1 VLELHE
7 RAERRW
13 GQRKATSSHL
23 LSAVEVPVESPA
35 DIVLSTAGA
44 VLLGAVGSRLV
55 GVCRSLGYRSVV
67 VVVLWLLVQWIR
79 WMELL
84 GVDRW
89 VQVFPLVV
97 DSVTSSTLTQ
107 LLEAAGLLVLPVVP
121 VRQAGAL
128 RLATLKR
135 GPASGFA
142 RRKPVVHQLVH
153 MELAGRLHRL
163 AVAEPWHRHKL
174 VALASDTQPMRVK
187 VTLPTKQSQMQ
198 DRHDEPLRVS
208 A

>member
-1 VLELHE
+1 M
-7 RAERRW
+7 ERRW
-13 GQRKATSSHL
+13 GQRKATNSHL
-23 LSAVEVPVESPA
+23 LSAVEVSVESPGG
-35 DIVLSTAGA
+35 IVLSMAGA

-55 GVCRSLGYRSVV
+55 GVCHNLGCRLVA
-67 VVVLWLLVQWIR
+67 VVVLWLLVLQIH

-84 GVDRW
+84 VAVRW
-89 VQVFPLVV
+89 VQAFPLVV
-97 DSVTSSTLTQ
+97 GSVTSSTLKL
-107 LLEAAGLLVLPVVP
+107 LLEAAGLLALLVEP

-128 RLATLKR
+128 HLATLKR
-135 GPASGFA
+135 GPASVFA